1 MRRLRVYDCATSEA
15 PTWQNCHGP
24 AAENDAQS
32 APEVVAPRLLC
43 IPSMPANAH
52 PVVWPRVS
60 GGACVRA
67 LLRDGF
73 KTKLA
78 NEKGT
83 ALSRDG
89 RLVLVPPQEELS
101 EAELRLILF
110 AAQMTPE
117 KFASLIEAPVPEH
130 GASGVRLRDRDRD
143 QTSDDEPP
151 LFSRPYVH
159 HKAGR

>member
-1 MRRLRVYDCATSEA
+1 M
-15 PTWQNCHGP
+15 
-24 AAENDAQS
+24 
-32 APEVVAPRLLC
+32 
-43 IPSMPANAH
+43 
-52 PVVWPRVS
+52 
-60 GGACVRA
+60 RA

-110 AAQMTPE
+110 AAQITPE

-130 GASGVRLRDRDRD
+130 GASGVRVRALDDA
-143 QTSDDEPP
+143 SDDDPP

-159 HKAGR
+159 DKAGR

>member
-1 MRRLRVYDCATSEA
+1 
-15 PTWQNCHGP
+15 
-24 AAENDAQS
+24 
-32 APEVVAPRLLC
+32 
-43 IPSMPANAH
+43 MPPHAH
-52 PVVWPRVS
+52 SVVWPRLS

-73 KTKLA
+73 KIKLA

-89 RLVLVPPQEELS
+89 RLVLVPPQDELG

-110 AAQMTPE
+110 AAQVTPE
-117 KFASLIEAPVPEH
+117 KFAALIEAAVPEH
-130 GASGVRLRDRDRD
+130 GASGVRVRERGDA
-143 QTSDDEPP
+143 SEDDPP

-159 HKAGR
+159 DKAGR

>member
-1 MRRLRVYDCATSEA
+1 M
-15 PTWQNCHGP
+15 
-24 AAENDAQS
+24 AAS
-32 APEVVAPRLLC
+32 
-43 IPSMPANAH
+43 AH

-73 KTKLA
+73 KTKVA

-89 RLVLVPPQEELS
+89 RVVLIPPHEELS

-110 AAQMTPE
+110 AAQITPE

-130 GASGVRLRDRDRD
+130 GTSGVRERDCERDGD
-143 QTSDDEPP
+143 QRSDDDPP

-159 HKAGR
+159 DKAGR